1 MEENKKEIQ
10 KPTVVLIEET
20 RRKIGEVITESGL
33 PAFLIAPVMRDLF
46 EEVTNASR
54 IEYERFGLASSN
66 STMTSNQF
74 FKSTYLICFRII
86 KTHY

>member
-33 PAFLIAPVMRDLF
+33 PAFLIVPVMRDLF

-54 IEYERFGLASSN
+54 MEYETQKRQYEEMLA
-66 STMTSNQF
+66 QQD
-74 FKSTYLICFRII
+74 
-86 KTHY
+86 

>member
-1 MEENKKEIQ
+1 MEEKNKEIQ

-54 IEYERFGLASSN
+54 MEYETQKRQYEEMLAQQN
-66 STMTSNQF
+66 
-74 FKSTYLICFRII
+74 
-86 KTHY
+86 

>member
-33 PAFLIAPVMRDLF
+33 PAFLITPVMRDLF

-54 IEYERFGLASSN
+54 MEYETQKRQYEEMLAQQN
-66 STMTSNQF
+66 
-74 FKSTYLICFRII
+74 
-86 KTHY
+86 

>member
-33 PAFLIAPVMRDLF
+33 PAFLIAPVMRDFF

-54 IEYERFGLASSN
+54 IEYETQKRQYEEMLAQQN
-66 STMTSNQF
+66 
-74 FKSTYLICFRII
+74 
-86 KTHY
+86 

>member
-33 PAFLIAPVMRDLF
+33 PDFLIAPVMRDLF

-54 IEYERFGLASSN
+54 MEYETQKRQYEEMLAQQN
-66 STMTSNQF
+66 
-74 FKSTYLICFRII
+74 
-86 KTHY
+86 